1 MFSVEGVNMTDR
13 EERQHV
19 IEVLKSWDGYF
30 IGYTSDEVQEAL
42 RYAIASIETDLK
54 YDLLYEETSGQAD
67 KPTTKNDLAVDCI
80 SRADVLKLMQ
90 DNWHTHNGDWAMQ
103 ESMDDIRAL
112 PAVTSIRPKGHWI
125 EQIDHEEN
133 CRTLICSNCDRP
145 ALHDEDSIWKHKFC
159 PHCGADMRGEEE

>member
-1 MFSVEGVNMTDR
+1 MSDIQRDR

-67 KPTTKNDLAVDCI
+67 KPTAKNDLGVDAI
-80 SRADVLKLMQ
+80 SRSDVLKLMQ

-112 PAVTSIRPKGHWI
+112 PAVTPIRPKGHWI
-125 EQIDHEEN
+125 PIYQGDEIIDY
-133 CRTLICSNCDRP
+133 RCSECEFGNTFGRGTFGMD
-145 ALHDEDSIWKHKFC
+145 FC
-159 PHCGADMRGEEE
+159 PRCGADMREVVEE